1 MQTAERIQNHIY
13 ELRGEK
19 VLLDRDLAALY
30 EVETRVLNQAVK
42 RNLQRFPSDFMFQL
56 TAAEWQWMQ
65 QVFEQQPT
73 MSSQIVMTYP
83 NKRPISALPYAFTE
97 QGIAMLSGVLKS
109 DKAIQMNITIMR
121 AFVAIRRVLTTQTD
135 IKEQLKQI
143 KERLG
148 RHDAQVSQ
156 IYEAMES
163 LLHEKAAQTSWEER
177 QRIGFNR

>member
-1 MQTAERIQNHIY
+1 MQTVEHIQNYIY

-30 EVETRVLNQAVK
+30 AVETRVLNQAVK

-56 TAAEWQWMQ
+56 TAAEWQWVQ
-65 QVFEQQPT
+65 QLLEEQPT
-73 MSSQIVMTYP
+73 ISSQIVMTYP

-109 DKAIQMNITIMR
+109 DKAVQMNIAIMR
-121 AFVAIRRVLTTQTD
+121 AFVAIRRVLTSQAD
-135 IKEQLKQI
+135 ISDQLKQI
-143 KERLG
+143 KERLNG
-148 RHDAQVSQ
+148 HDVQLDQ

-163 LLHEKAAQTSWEER
+163 MVNEKAVQTKWEER